1 MQESSHFITPLESER
16 VQGLQSLLKQ
26 APQNVHPEFP
36 LSQDKMSWKTT
47 LLVRCEI

>member
-26 APQNVHPEFP
+26 APQNVYPEFP